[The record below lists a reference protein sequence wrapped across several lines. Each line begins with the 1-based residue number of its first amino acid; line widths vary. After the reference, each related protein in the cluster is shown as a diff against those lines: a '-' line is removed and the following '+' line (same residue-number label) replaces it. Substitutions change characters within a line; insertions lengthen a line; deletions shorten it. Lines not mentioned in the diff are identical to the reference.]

1 MWIQANFEC
10 FRSELINA
18 TIERD
23 GIKADLEAVG
33 GVVLSNACG
42 PCIGQWDRKECKDEE
57 NGQSCFRSSALAME
71 GADEWWSS
79 YLDLVQS
86 KFQSEK

>member
-1 MWIQANFEC
+1 MILLCKTNADTC
-10 FRSELINA
+10 RSELINA

-23 GIKADLEAVG
+23 GIKGDLEAVG

-57 NGQSCFRSSALAME
+57 NGQSGC
-71 GADEWWSS
+71 
-79 YLDLVQS
+79 
-86 KFQSEK
+86 

>member
-1 MWIQANFEC
+1 MFP
-10 FRSELINA
+10 RSELINA

-23 GIKADLEAVG
+23 GLKGDMEAVG

-57 NGQSCFRSSALAME
+57 NGE
-71 GADEWWSS
+71 
-79 YLDLVQS
+79 
-86 KFQSEK
+86 